1 MGRLQHLFWLIVT
14 CLPGLVEPAIAK
26 RLALVIGN
34 GKYQN
39 VPPLRNPSNDA
50 TLMAASLE
58 KVGFDVTLLKDQ
70 DQRAM
75 KQALLVF
82 GRKLN
87 RVWMPG
93 LSTMQVMAL
102 RLSTPCDLGRSSTQF
117 HKLRQLFQ

>member
-34 GKYQN
+34 SKYQN
-39 VPPLRNPSNDA
+39 VPPLKNPSNDA

-82 GRKLN
+82 WRKLKQG
-87 RVWMPG
+87 VDAG
-93 LSTMQVMAL
+93 LIYYAGHGNAAFNPV
-102 RLSTPCDLGRSSTQF
+102 
-117 HKLRQLFQ
+117 